1 MASRSRRSSRVT
13 YVTRPSLPPLEEFV
27 GHLRGIWRS
36 RWLTND
42 GPIARRFEAALE
54 RRFGG
59 PRVSVT
65 TNGTLALQ
73 LIYRTVFRTGQ
84 RVVTTPFTFAATTTA
99 LAWEGLAPEFADI
112 DPETFNL
119 DPSSVAAHLEGG
131 AEGIVGVHV
140 FGNPAGS
147 RELHDLAKRHGASLA
162 FDGAHAFGVRLG
174 SELLFALGNAT
185 ALSFH
190 ATKNFHTF
198 EGGAVLTS
206 DLALHRRLRLLRA
219 FGIPGPD
226 EGPAEPGINAKMT
239 EVQAAMGLANLGYV
253 DRWIRARG
261 ERYELYRDLLG
272 SVPSVS
278 FQRLAPCRY
287 NYIYMPIL
295 LDSQRSRD
303 RVHRHL
309 VRHGVQP
316 RKYFYPPTHRFP
328 FLGKARRDPCPVA
341 TDVARRVLT
350 LPLYPDLSL
359 SEVRRIARLVK
370 QAAS

>member
-1 MASRSRRSSRVT
+1 MRVLDVPFVD
-13 YVTRPSLPPLEEFV
+13 VTA
-27 GHLRGIWRS
+27 
-36 RWLTND
+36 N
-42 GPIARRFEAALE
+42 A
-54 RRFGG
+54 
-59 PRVSVT
+59 
-65 TNGTLALQ
+65 TLGLQ
-73 LIYRTVFRTGQ
+73 LAYRVLFPRGAT
-84 RVVTTPFTFAATTTA
+84 VVTTPFTFVATTTS
-99 LAWEGLAPEFADI
+99 LVWEGFRPMFADI
-112 DPETFNL
+112 DPQTFNL
-119 DPSSVAAHLEGG
+119 DPASVAERLEEGAGG
-131 AEGIVGVHV
+131 LVPVHT

-147 RELHDLAKRHGASLA
+147 LELARLARRHGVAVV
-162 FDGAHAFGVRLG
+162 FDAAHAFGVQVPG
-174 SELLFALGNAT
+174 PSLFARGDASV
-185 ALSFH
+185 LSFH